1 MGDVLKLYVFDGAYI
16 KKCYQCNAYD
26 VRLATVEDVA
36 QALRVDRMDAVS
48 RDEIRKAAARCPEK
62 IHAALLDMFDGLT
75 AEEAEQAMRWNV
87 ADVFR
92 DLFAWFYAG
101 LKSEG
106 SAVKP
111 AEQEQE
117 PDDMTLSDA
126 LFEIKVNI
134 CQSFPAMDP
143 IRLRQ
148 EKCGEVLL
156 LLRQMIRYNR
166 VLEQR
171 KALSGEGG
179 APAVPVDDDVIVV
192 RKKNGDTV
200 TMRRAKDDR
209 SW

>member
-1 MGDVLKLYVFDGAYI
+1 MNDVLKLYVFDGADI
-16 KKCYQCNAYD
+16 KKCYQCDAYD

-36 QALRVDRMDAVS
+36 QALRLDRMEAVS
-48 RDEIRKAAARCPEK
+48 RDEIRKAAARCPVK

-75 AEEAEQAMRWNV
+75 AGEAEQAMRWNV

-111 AEQEQE
+111 AEQE
-117 PDDMTLSDA
+117 PDMTLPDA

-134 CQSFPAMDP
+134 CKSFPAMDP

-156 LLRQMIRYNR
+156 LLRQMIRYNSF
-166 VLEQR
+166 LKQR
-171 KALSGEGG
+171 KELSGEGG
-179 APAVPVDDDVIVV
+179 APAVPLDDDDVIVV
-192 RKKNGDTV
+192 RKKNGDTI
-200 TMRRAKDDR
+200 TMRRAKNDAK
-209 SW
+209 W

>member
-1 MGDVLKLYVFDGAYI
+1 MDDVLKLYVFDGADI
-16 KKCYQCNAYD
+16 KKCYQCDAYD

-48 RDEIRKAAARCPEK
+48 RDEIRNAAARCPEK

-75 AEEAEQAMRWNV
+75 ADEAEQAMRWNV

-101 LKSEG
+101 LKIDG
-106 SAVKP
+106 SGAEP
-111 AEQEQE
+111 AEQE
-117 PDDMTLSDA
+117 PDDMTLPDA

-148 EKCGEVLL
+148 EKCGEVLR

-192 RKKNGDTV
+192 RKKNGDTI

>member
-1 MGDVLKLYVFDGAYI
+1 MDDVLKLYVFDGADI
-16 KKCYQCNAYD
+16 KKCYQCDAYD

-48 RDEIRKAAARCPEK
+48 RDEIRKAAARCPGK
-62 IHAALLDMFDGLT
+62 IHDALLDMFDGLT

-101 LKSEG
+101 LKSDG
-106 SAVKP
+106 SG
-111 AEQEQE
+111 AEQAEQE
-117 PDDMTLSDA
+117 PDDMTLPDA

-134 CQSFPAMDP
+134 CNSFPAMDP

-166 VLEQR
+166 VLGQR

-179 APAVPVDDDVIVV
+179 APAVPLDDDVIVV

-209 SW
+209 RW

>member
-1 MGDVLKLYVFDGAYI
+1 MNDVLKLYVFDGADI
-16 KKCYQCNAYD
+16 KKCYQCDAYD

-36 QALRVDRMDAVS
+36 QALRVDRMEAVS
-48 RDEIRKAAARCPEK
+48 RDEIRKAAACCPGK

-111 AEQEQE
+111 AEQE
-117 PDDMTLSDA
+117 PDDMTLPDA

-134 CQSFPAMDP
+134 CWSFPAMDP

-179 APAVPVDDDVIVV
+179 APAVPLDDDVIVV
-192 RKKNGDTV
+192 RKKNGDTI
-200 TMRRAKDDR
+200 TMRRAKNDAK
-209 SW
+209 W

>member
-1 MGDVLKLYVFDGAYI
+1 MDDVLKLYVFDGADI
-16 KKCYQCNAYD
+16 KKCYQCDAYD

-36 QALRVDRMDAVS
+36 QALRVDRMDAMS
-48 RDEIRKAAARCPEK
+48 RDEIRKAAARCPGK

-75 AEEAEQAMRWNV
+75 ADEAEQAMRWNV
-87 ADVFR
+87 ADVLR

-106 SAVKP
+106 SGAEP
-111 AEQEQE
+111 AEQE
-117 PDDMTLSDA
+117 PDDMTLPDA

-134 CQSFPAMDP
+134 CQSFPATDP

-171 KALSGEGG
+171 KALSGEDG
-179 APAVPVDDDVIVV
+179 APAVPLDDDVIVV
-192 RKKNGDTV
+192 RKKNGDTI